1 MTDLRRIEDLDHAEL
16 AVLVREYL
24 LGGHLVDRAGMPHV
38 IAKFGREVMGD
49 IAIDEWMGASPIY
62 TRRMQRLLGFEGDSV
77 ETIFKGMQFDI
88 GAPPEFLDFRY
99 RVIDHDHGE
108 FWLDHCGALMD
119 VEPMGDDFVHTM
131 CHTIEDPTFDA
142 TACATNP
149 RARMTPVHRPPRV
162 PADRQPHCHWKVD
175 IVHDAEPLSEPE
187 PAQRLARTL
196 LAQLPLPDLPFP
208 TTPGSVPQMT
218 TETASSAER
227 NGGGGSTEEPRTA
240 GLFDDYRAPID
251 PDLRTEQFSRAALLA
266 MAEEIGLQ
274 WHLLSTSFLLA
285 VERRSTVED
294 AVAIGARQFAG
305 IAGLSAERL
314 HRALGLGTEL
324 VDVAQVLELHPAFR
338 PRSYVDW
345 RVELATDGGE
355 PQLLVHLGD
364 GPALHEQGLES
375 WMSILGDGHAEALDA
390 IVHAVDPRAHCVQ
403 VAAAPG
409 AVASWQVVL
418 GAEPRPES
426 DDVALTR
433 FSKGAD
439 FEFTE
444 TPVRLA

>member
-1 MTDLRRIEDLDHAEL
+1 MTGLRRIDDLDHAEL

-24 LGGHLVDRAGMPHV
+24 LCGHLIDRAGMPHV

-62 TRRMQRLLGFEGDSV
+62 TRRIQRLLGFEGDSV
-77 ETIFKGMQFDI
+77 ETIFKGMQFDV

-99 RVIDHDHGE
+99 EVIDHDHGE

-119 VEPMGDDFVHTM
+119 VEPMGDEFVHTM

-175 IVHDAEPLSEPE
+175 IVADAEPLSEPE

-196 LAQLPLPDLPFP
+196 LAQLPLTPLRDLSFP
-208 TTPGSVPQMT
+208 TPPGSVRQMT
-218 TETASSAER
+218 TETTSSDEQ
-227 NGGGGSTEEPRTA
+227 NGVLVRTEA
-240 GLFDDYRAPID
+240 LWDDYTAPID
-251 PDLRTEQFSRAALLA
+251 PDLRTEQFSREVLLA
-266 MAEEIGLQ
+266 LAEEIGLQ
-274 WHLLSTSFLLA
+274 WHLLSMSFLSA

-314 HRALGLGTEL
+314 HRALGLGREL

-345 RVELATDGGE
+345 RVELSTNGRGE
-355 PQLLVHLGD
+355 AELHVHLGD
-364 GPALHEQGLES
+364 GAALQESGAES
-375 WMSILGDGHAEALDA
+375 WMSILRDGHAGALDA
-390 IVHAVDPRAHCVQ
+390 LVHAVDSRAHCVRT
-403 VAAAPG
+403 VPADG

-418 GAEPRPES
+418 ADEPLPES
-426 DDVALTR
+426 SDVALTR

-439 FEFTE
+439 FEFSE
-444 TPVRLA
+444 TRVALR